1 MQKETVVRIITEIK
15 ANYRYTYRDMTKE
28 EMRLMVERWFDCL
41 KPFSDNDVESAFR
54 VALCKFSMPPTIA
67 DIIGIISRQ
76 ERLKQPTDAELWSQ
90 LMKAVKQTKYEIY
103 FEKDIRTHYAYQL
116 KTKEVR
122 DIYASLDEMI
132 RAYIDFDG
140 FCEYGAWDEIQLQI
154 ERSRFLKA
162 LPEIREAF
170 AEKKLAQMREPV
182 KERIESTQKP
192 LIGVGGKYGT

>member
-15 ANYRYTYRDMTKE
+15 ANFRYTYRDMSKD
-28 EMRLMVERWFDCL
+28 EMRLMVERWYDCL

-54 VALCKFSMPPTIA
+54 VALCKSSVPPTIA

-76 ERLKQPTDAELWSQ
+76 ERLKQPSDTELWAQ
-90 LMKAVKQTKYEIY
+90 LMKAVKKTRYTIY
-103 FEKDIRTHYAYQL
+103 VPGSIDAYPAYRW
-116 KTKEVR
+116 KPKEVR
-122 DIYASLDEMI
+122 DIYAGLDELI

-140 FCEYGAWDEIQLQI
+140 FCEYGGWDDTQLQI

-170 AEKKLAQMREPV
+170 AERKLAHIREPV
-182 KERIESTQKP
+182 TERIENTQKP
-192 LIGVGGKYGT
+192 LIGTGGNYGT